1 LEGVFEAVAVR
12 LAVME
17 EVMVGVELWVT
28 DRVDGGV
35 NVPVLVKEEVRV
47 PELVRLGVLVMAA
60 LTVLEEVSE
69 LVGLVVPVSV
79 PVTEIV

>member
-1 LEGVFEAVAVR
+1 
-12 LAVME
+12 
-17 EVMVGVELWVT
+17 MVGVELWVT

>member
-1 LEGVFEAVAVR
+1 MEGVFEAVAVR